1 MDGLVA
7 SNQRRDLRIPFSS
20 NVRFSTDQFN
30 WHLGRAQNISKSGI
44 FVATEKMLKAG
55 TRIYLNFSLKTNFQ
69 NIKAIGKV
77 VRMAIAEEKA
87 IGEGSGMG
95 VRFSLLPSEELMVRS
110 VIRGVVDNSVPV
122 RSSSLQQTAK
132 NKLCKERATNPLA
145 ASLKWWLKEVVTKT
159 FSSHYL
165 IVELVLLVV
174 MISVFVAFL

>member
-1 MDGLVA
+1 
-7 SNQRRDLRIPFSS
+7 
-20 NVRFSTDQFN
+20 
-30 WHLGRAQNISKSGI
+30 
-44 FVATEKMLKAG
+44 
-55 TRIYLNFSLKTNFQ
+55 
-69 NIKAIGKV
+69 
-77 VRMAIAEEKA
+77 MAIAEEKA

-145 ASLKWWLKEVVTKT
+145 TSLKWWLKEVVTKT

-165 IVELVLLVV
+165 IVELALLVV
-174 MISVFVAFL
+174 MILVFVAFL